1 MHPTRTGRQTHAHDR
16 ADLDVSESLTTV
28 LPGGKAS
35 IKEILENEDSPES
48 DPGKYKRQ
56 SF

>member
-1 MHPTRTGRQTHAHDR
+1 MPHDR
-16 ADLDVSESLTTV
+16 ADLDVSESLMTV

-35 IKEILENEDSPES
+35 IQEILENEDSPES
-48 DPGKYKRQ
+48 DTGKYKRQ